1 MRRWRIVSTI
11 LAIHPTALSV
21 LDAISICSKTVL
33 LFQFVFLNSTISLG
47 GHDIEESWQIDS
59 QKLRVFD
66 DEVLG
71 EGEFGIVKKGHY
83 GEKNVAVKQLKGG
96 KR

>member
-1 MRRWRIVSTI
+1 MYSQFWQSTQLLYRCLI
-11 LAIHPTALSV
+11 LEVSV
-21 LDAISICSKTVL
+21 LRQSSFFYL
-33 LFQFVFLNSTISLG
+33 HLNSTISLG
-47 GHDIEESWQIDS
+47 GHDIEENWQIDS

-83 GEKNVAVKQLKGG
+83 GGRNVAVKQLKGG

>member
-1 MRRWRIVSTI
+1 M
-11 LAIHPTALSV
+11 AIHATALSV
-21 LDAISICSKTVL
+21 LDFISICSKTVL
-33 LFQFVFLNSTISLG
+33 IFYLHLNSTISLG
-47 GHDIEESWQIDS
+47 CHNIDIWEIDS

-83 GEKNVAVKQLKGG
+83 GGKNVAVKQLKGG

>member
-1 MRRWRIVSTI
+1 MECIYI
-11 LAIHPTALSV
+11 LKGRDSEIDSSESSDNLFSDRETTPN
-21 LDAISICSKTVL
+21 SK
-33 LFQFVFLNSTISLG
+33 STISLG

-71 EGEFGIVKKGHY
+71 
-83 GEKNVAVKQLKGG
+83 
-96 KR
+96 

>member
-1 MRRWRIVSTI
+1 M
-11 LAIHPTALSV
+11 H
-21 LDAISICSKTVL
+21 
-33 LFQFVFLNSTISLG
+33 LNSTISLG
-47 GHDIEESWQIDS
+47 GHDIEENWQIDS

-71 EGEFGIVKKGHY
+71 EGEFGIVKKGDY
-83 GEKNVAVKQLKGG
+83 GGKSVAVKQLKGG

>member
-1 MRRWRIVSTI
+1 M
-11 LAIHPTALSV
+11 
-21 LDAISICSKTVL
+21 
-33 LFQFVFLNSTISLG
+33 G
-47 GHDIEESWQIDS
+47 GLDIEESWQIDS

-66 DEVLG
+66 DKVLG

-83 GEKNVAVKQLKGG
+83 GGKNVAVKQLKGG